1 MCQNHLLERKLF
13 FLPYLSSTRLG
24 LMDLMKQNK
33 QFELISARLNSGFAC
48 RKSSTNQS
56 TTMATPTQ
64 QNTFDNTFA
73 RILLM
78 NKCNLS
84 YELVIAGFGITILA
98 TRQT

>member
-1 MCQNHLLERKLF
+1 MRPKLKPTIVPKTFRLINVSQSFAQRKLF

-64 QNTFDNTFA
+64 
-73 RILLM
+73 
-78 NKCNLS
+78 
-84 YELVIAGFGITILA
+84 
-98 TRQT
+98 